1 MSEFVEIQGELL
13 AVRVYEPTQHRG
25 DALLIHGYTGSKED
39 FDYIGPLLAE
49 RGYRVVTSDN
59 RGQHESPHSLR
70 VDAYAIASL
79 ARDAVELAEH
89 FGLQGPHLLGHS
101 FGGLVAQRAAVIA
114 PERWSSLTL
123 FCSGPGAIPN
133 VPDLAMTIELLPT
146 MSMVEAWQQYRDA
159 DAQSDPTYE
168 LMKRRWAMSDPRS
181 VITHA
186 QHLISEPSIIAE
198 VRATGLPTYVVYGEN
213 DDAWPLAMQDA
224 MAAEL
229 GAPVT
234 VIANAGHC
242 PNEDQP
248 AVTAMVLA
256 DFWDRV

>member
-13 AVRVYEPTQHRG
+13 AVRVYEPAQHRG

-59 RGQHESPHSLR
+59 RGQHESPHSQR
-70 VDAYAIASL
+70 DDAYSIASL
-79 ARDAVELAEH
+79 ARDAISLANH
-89 FGLQGPHLLGHS
+89 FGLQRPHLLGHS

-186 QHLISEPSIIAE
+186 QHLIGEPSIIAE